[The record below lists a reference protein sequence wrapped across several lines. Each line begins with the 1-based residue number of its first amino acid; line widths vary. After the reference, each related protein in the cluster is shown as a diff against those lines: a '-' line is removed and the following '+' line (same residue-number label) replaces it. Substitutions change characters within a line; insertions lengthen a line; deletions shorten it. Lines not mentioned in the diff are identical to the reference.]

1 MALVSLSCGFVRPT
15 GIWICREEAVR
26 HPAAAPWP
34 GSTSLRSPES
44 LFGVSAPGGVTI
56 GLTRAG
62 GAGLAVA
69 ALGHGGVGCDRS

>member
-1 MALVSLSCGFVRPT
+1 MGLEVEKAFR
-15 GIWICREEAVR
+15 R
-26 HPAAAPWP
+26 PAAAPRP

-44 LFGVSAPGGVTI
+44 LFGVSSPGGVTI

-69 ALGHGGVGCDRS
+69 ALGARGGVCCGRG